1 MEVHRESP
9 RSAHPARLRRSP
21 FLTPIWLSVL
31 GVLLMLGFLGLE
43 AWVWV
48 TADSTMIIVVR
59 HAEKAPGDAR
69 DPPLAPAG
77 EARAASLVRIFGN
90 AREPGHI
97 EAIYVTDTVRNRTT
111 AAPLAASLGLT
122 PSVVSMKDAA
132 GFARRIL
139 REHEGGRVLVVG
151 HADTMPALVA
161 SLTGAKNLPPIADDE
176 YGTMYVVTVPRIG
189 RADFLRLTY

>member
-1 MEVHRESP
+1 MIQDHVKVK
-9 RSAHPARLRRSP
+9 RRP
-21 FLTPIWLSVL
+21 FLAPIWLSVL

-59 HAEKAPGDAR
+59 HAEKVSGDSR

-77 EARAASLVRIFGN
+77 EARAALLAGMFGN

-97 EAIYVTDTVRNRTT
+97 EAIYVTDTVRNRMT
-111 AAPLAASLGLT
+111 AAPVAASLGLT
-122 PSVVSMKDAA
+122 PSVVSMKDAG
-132 GFARRIL
+132 GFARRII

-176 YGTMYVVTVPRIG
+176 YGTMYIVTVPRIG
-189 RADFLRLTY
+189 RADFLRITY